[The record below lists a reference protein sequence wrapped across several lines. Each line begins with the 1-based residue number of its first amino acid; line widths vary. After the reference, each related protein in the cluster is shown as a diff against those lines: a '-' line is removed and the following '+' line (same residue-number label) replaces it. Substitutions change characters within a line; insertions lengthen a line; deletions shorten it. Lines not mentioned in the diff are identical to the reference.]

1 MISVAGLVGM
11 LVAGF
16 CQPFAGW
23 FYDKLGARKVI
34 LTGVLILAAST
45 LMLVATPHIAYLIL
59 GFGILGAIGSSAST
73 INIGSA
79 LLTRWFRKRRATALG
94 ISTAGASVGGLVLV
108 PLSAYLIQEFDW
120 RTTWLVLG
128 IIVLTLGFPLSF
140 ILLRNDPAD
149 MGLRPDGERATDS
162 QGKPTPPTQQTPGPL
177 ELDYWKKSLKSAPF
191 WQLSIAY
198 FACGATTS
206 IMSFHFIPYAEEE
219 GMAKSTAALA
229 FGLMSGLNVVGLLGA
244 TFLADKFPRKNLLA
258 LVYGGRFIGYMMLF
272 LLPAPWSIWAFASVL
287 GFSWWATGPLTT
299 SLAADI
305 YGLKFL
311 GTLTGM
317 TFLFHQLGAA
327 FSIQFAGL
335 MHDWQGDYQWA
346 FGIVACLLLV
356 ATVSSF
362 GVKREGVLSS
372 VPSQAADQPISRRLT
387 PSTRKGGNMTVQ
399 GSRLVDAQR
408 GMMDRRIF
416 SDEEIYREELERV
429 FAPSWLFLCHET
441 VIPNPGDF
449 FTTYMAEDPVLVTR
463 DATGRV
469 RAFLNVCRHRGNRV
483 CRADAGN
490 ASAFVCAYHGWTYGN
505 DGKLIAVPSLR
516 EAYYDE
522 LDTEKWGLAPVAKID
537 DYKGMI
543 FATFNA
549 DAPPLLDYLGEM
561 TWYMDNFF
569 DRHEGGIEMI
579 GGMHK
584 WVVPCNWK
592 LAAENFAGDS
602 YHVPW
607 THRSA
612 VDARFNRP
620 CQPRAW
626 EAGVHRAGSLH
637 PSPKSWGVSRPP
649 DAGAGCVRAEARARR
664 SQTHGREARIGE
676 PHRWQHLP
684 QLRHSAHRFTHHP
697 RVAAPWT
704 QQDRNMVVG
713 LCGQDRSQD
722 VKDAIRL
729 AGARGFGPTG
739 TFEQDDM
746 DNWQEVTN
754 TSRGVVSRRMP
765 MHTAMGLG
773 HEGFDENLM
782 AWASDTRISEANH
795 RAFYGRWAEMMGG

>member
-1 MISVAGLVGM
+1 MRVKSPLFYGWVIVGVTFLVALVSIGSRSSFGNFVTPMSEEFGWSRGLISVAGLVGM

-34 LTGVLILAAST
+34 LTGVLILAST
-45 LMLVATPHIAYLIL
+45 LMLVRRLVLAPATPHIAYLIL

-258 LVYGGRFIGYMMLF
+258 LVYGGRFLGYMMLF
-272 LLPAPWSIWAFASVL
+272 ILPAPWSIWAFASVL

-362 GVKREGVLSS
+362 GVKEKEYSARYQVRPQTS
-372 VPSQAADQPISRRLT
+372 PSAA
-387 PSTRKGGNMTVQ
+387 G
-399 GSRLVDAQR
+399 
-408 GMMDRRIF
+408 
-416 SDEEIYREELERV
+416 
-429 FAPSWLFLCHET
+429 
-441 VIPNPGDF
+441 
-449 FTTYMAEDPVLVTR
+449 
-463 DATGRV
+463 
-469 RAFLNVCRHRGNRV
+469 
-483 CRADAGN
+483 
-490 ASAFVCAYHGWTYGN
+490 
-505 DGKLIAVPSLR
+505 
-516 EAYYDE
+516 
-522 LDTEKWGLAPVAKID
+522 
-537 DYKGMI
+537 
-543 FATFNA
+543 
-549 DAPPLLDYLGEM
+549 
-561 TWYMDNFF
+561 
-569 DRHEGGIEMI
+569 
-579 GGMHK
+579 
-584 WVVPCNWK
+584 
-592 LAAENFAGDS
+592 
-602 YHVPW
+602 
-607 THRSA
+607 
-612 VDARFNRP
+612 
-620 CQPRAW
+620 
-626 EAGVHRAGSLH
+626 
-637 PSPKSWGVSRPP
+637 
-649 DAGAGCVRAEARARR
+649 
-664 SQTHGREARIGE
+664 
-676 PHRWQHLP
+676 
-684 QLRHSAHRFTHHP
+684 
-697 RVAAPWT
+697 
-704 QQDRNMVVG
+704 
-713 LCGQDRSQD
+713 
-722 VKDAIRL
+722 
-729 AGARGFGPTG
+729 
-739 TFEQDDM
+739 
-746 DNWQEVTN
+746 
-754 TSRGVVSRRMP
+754 
-765 MHTAMGLG
+765 
-773 HEGFDENLM
+773 
-782 AWASDTRISEANH
+782 
-795 RAFYGRWAEMMGG
+795 